1 MSKFISP
8 KLTIT
13 ANGQGTGVTNPGPSS
28 VALNLSATPTGTTTT
43 VTAFETKI
51 VVTTTS
57 PVLFHDASTV
67 GECLLYLKNTST
79 QDIYLGTNAEMQGGT
94 GRYLTMKAGDFAYM
108 PWSDDTD
115 IYVDGIAADLTMEYF
130 AFKRTV

>member
-13 ANGQGTGVTNPGPSS
+13 ANGQGAGVTNPGPSS
-28 VALNLSATPTGTTTT
+28 VALNLSATPTGTTTA

-57 PVLFHDASTV
+57 PVVFHTAANV
-67 GECLLYLKNTST
+67 GECILYLKNTSA
-79 QDIYLGTNAEMQGGT
+79 QDIYLGTNTDMEGGS

-108 PWSDDTD
+108 PWSNDTD
-115 IYVDGIAADLTMEYF
+115 IYVDGAANGLTMEYF

>member
-1 MSKFISP
+1 MSKFITP
-8 KLTIT
+8 KLTIS
-13 ANGQGTGVTNPGPSS
+13 ANGQGASVTNPGPSS
-28 VALNLSATPTGTTTT
+28 IAVALSARPTNGLST
-43 VTAFETKI
+43 VTSMITKI

-57 PVLFHDASTV
+57 PVLFHTAASV

-79 QDIYLGTNAEMQGGT
+79 QDIYLGTNAEMQGGS

-108 PWSDDTD
+108 PWSNDTD

-130 AFKRTV
+130 AFTRTV